1 MKHGSLF
8 SGIGGIDLGF
18 EMAGIETVWNCEI
31 DEWCRN
37 LLKKRFPG
45 ATQYDNVETIGKH
58 NLEPVDIISGG
69 FPCQDI
75 SVAGKGEGLDGKRSG
90 LWFEMHRIIS
100 ELRPRFALI
109 ENVQLL
115 TKRGGTRV
123 LSDLAEIGYDA
134 EWQIISAASVGAR
147 HLRKRLWIVAYPTKN
162 TYSLRFGCEF
172 PTRPREKSNERG
184 NEERQLE
191 GGKTSELP
199 KYVSDTESISRWN
212 NSGEDGGT
220 GKGKSEILQSK
231 DATSIDKTE
240 IRGTS
245 EREVSDTSVQG
256 LERHR
261 GDSSLQA
268 RNVTEESIQGG
279 SGREEKVS
287 DSVCRELER
296 HDRDIQVEE
305 RDKVRGQHSSK
316 KTFQR
321 TRRGGEDYQV
331 PDSSSIE
338 HTISSTGQSGEESVG
353 GDYFE
358 EEEQTELDLWGEAS
372 RCSELPRT
380 FKVPKFQILE
390 DEPDVGRVAN
400 GDALVLDRYKDRIQ
414 GLGNGVLPQIPYII
428 GRRLKE
434 IYDYEQS

>member
-31 DEWCRN
+31 DEWCRD

-45 ATQYDNVETIGKH
+45 ATQYDNVENIGKH

-147 HLRKRLWIVAYPTKN
+147 HLRKRLWIIAYPTKN

-172 PTRPREKSNERG
+172 PIRPGEKSNEKR

-191 GGKTSELP
+191 RGKTSELP

-231 DATSIDKTE
+231 DATSINKTE

-245 EREVSDTSVQG
+245 E
-256 LERHR
+256 
-261 GDSSLQA
+261 
-268 RNVTEESIQGG
+268 G
-279 SGREEKVS
+279 SR
-287 DSVCRELER
+287 
-296 HDRDIQVEE
+296 
-305 RDKVRGQHSSK
+305 
-316 KTFQR
+316 
-321 TRRGGEDYQV
+321 EDYQV

-338 HTISSTGQSGEESVG
+338 HTISTTGQSGEESVG
-353 GDYFE
+353 GVYFE
-358 EEEQTELDLWGEAS
+358 EEEQTQLDLWGEAS

>member
-31 DEWCRN
+31 DEWCRD
-37 LLKKRFPG
+37 LLKKRFPN
-45 ATQYDNVETIGKH
+45 AKQYEDVKDINKLNV
-58 NLEPVDIISGG
+58 EPVDIISGG

-147 HLRKRLWIVAYPTKN
+147 HLRKRLWIIAYPTKN
-162 TYSLRFGCEF
+162 TYSLCERRNIS
-172 PTRPREKSNERG
+172 TESREESNERR
-184 NEERQLE
+184 NEERKLE
-191 GGKTSELP
+191 GGKVTELSQ
-199 KYVSDTESISRWN
+199 Y
-212 NSGEDGGT
+212 
-220 GKGKSEILQSK
+220 
-231 DATSIDKTE
+231 
-240 IRGTS
+240 
-245 EREVSDTSVQG
+245 VSDTSVQG

-261 GDSSLQA
+261 GDISLQVS
-268 RNVTEESIQGG
+268 NSTEESVQG
-279 SGREEKVS
+279 GREEIS
-287 DSVCRELER
+287 N
-296 HDRDIQVEE
+296 
-305 RDKVRGQHSSK
+305 
-316 KTFQR
+316 
-321 TRRGGEDYQV
+321 
-331 PDSSSIE
+331 SSSIQ
-338 HTISSTGQSGEESVG
+338 HSVPTTRKSGEESIG
-353 GDYFE
+353 GVYFK

-372 RCSELPRT
+372 RCSELFRT

-400 GDALVLDRYKDRIQ
+400 GNASVLDRYKDRIQ